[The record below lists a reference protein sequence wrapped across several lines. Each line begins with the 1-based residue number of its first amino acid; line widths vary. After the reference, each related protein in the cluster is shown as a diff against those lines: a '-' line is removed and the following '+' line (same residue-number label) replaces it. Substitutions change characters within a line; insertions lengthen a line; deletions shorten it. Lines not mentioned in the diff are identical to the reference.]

1 MRISRT
7 TRSCTFHSQSYGTR
21 YWAFV
26 WMYSRCFRSCRLMG
40 VFISSPL
47 PPVLA
52 PSGCAARPLRSADVT
67 PLHRYYG
74 PSRHRLA
81 FGRLP
86 GCASYTTDR
95 LHRFLDGAR
104 TASPVA
110 QHVLVT
116 VLSLTTPPECYA
128 ASVSLRRTI
137 LPSPRTRGLGLRSYF
152 LSRPP
157 LGSLMLWPGDSLTI
171 LSMALSVG
179 FIRFVSSTDATQV
192 TGL

>member
-1 MRISRT
+1 M
-7 TRSCTFHSQSYGTR
+7 
-21 YWAFV
+21 
-26 WMYSRCFRSCRLMG
+26 L
-40 VFISSPL
+40 
-47 PPVLA
+47 PVLQIDGCFYQFTPASRARSVRMCSKA
-52 PSGCAARPLRSADVT
+52 PSLCDVT

-128 ASVSLRRTI
+128 ASVSLRRTM